1 MSIHLWNADYKNKDE
16 KFDAQFDDLVP
27 SLMFSYQLAPTQSLR
42 ASYNMRISRPGI
54 WFLNPFTD
62 TSNPTAISYGN
73 PDLESEKAHSLSVTF
88 GSFSQKFNVNV
99 SANYSFV
106 NNGIEQYSFIKDG
119 VMNSTY
125 DNIGKSKNI

>member
-1 MSIHLWNADYKNKDE
+1 MLSLI
-16 KFDAQFDDLVP
+16 DLVP

-73 PDLESEKAHSLSVTF
+73 PDLEK
-88 GSFSQKFNVNV
+88 
-99 SANYSFV
+99 
-106 NNGIEQYSFIKDG
+106 
-119 VMNSTY
+119 
-125 DNIGKSKNI
+125 

>member
-1 MSIHLWNADYKNKDE
+1 MDADYKNKDE

-62 TSNPTAISYGN
+62 TSNPHC
-73 PDLESEKAHSLSVTF
+73 DQLR
-88 GSFSQKFNVNV
+88 
-99 SANYSFV
+99 
-106 NNGIEQYSFIKDG
+106 
-119 VMNSTY
+119 
-125 DNIGKSKNI
+125 

>member
-1 MSIHLWNADYKNKDE
+1 MDADYKNKDE

-106 NNGIEQYSFIKDG
+106 TRGMERYIPLL
-119 VMNSTY
+119 
-125 DNIGKSKNI
+125 